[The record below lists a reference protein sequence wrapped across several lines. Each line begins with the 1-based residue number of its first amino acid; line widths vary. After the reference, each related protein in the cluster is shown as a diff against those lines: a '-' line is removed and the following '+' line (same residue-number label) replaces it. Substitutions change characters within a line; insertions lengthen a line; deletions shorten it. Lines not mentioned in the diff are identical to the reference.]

1 MDINEQLQP
10 IITSI
15 IDSVRVSIE
24 DEVRAK
30 VNQEIIN
37 RVASTEINDII
48 HQVTVKHL
56 DHRLSQHNFE
66 ATSKKEI
73 DAIIKRVTDNV
84 NNTLVKSANEQI
96 ANAVTRQLNNV
107 DITAVISSLVETKV
121 RELVSGGAI
130 PNRSIPHT
138 TIEFKGF
145 TLSGDQIK
153 GGIIQGFGSTGI
165 EDLAKSV
172 KLSVLDNLTVSENPL
187 VAPAASIKG
196 KLAVDGD
203 LVLKGSINADSPAVT
218 QITELATARVKEGL
232 NEELFQGFS
241 NLVSKNINEQGLD
254 LNIIKQGGRE
264 VVNNNQLGY
273 HIVDSNLQ
281 RLGLVRDLQ
290 TQGETLLCDTLYVTG
305 RRVGVNT
312 MDPSSTLTV
321 WDDEVEIVAEKR
333 SQDTGFVGT
342 KRHQRI
348 VLGSNSKDNIT
359 LNTDGTVEI
368 ASLSIGNV
376 PMSSASVAPSYE
388 AITGTIVWNESAGL
402 GGYAGWICIGGARW
416 AKFGKIE

>member
-15 IDSVRVSIE
+15 IDSVKVSIE
-24 DEVRAK
+24 DEIRAK
-30 VNQEIIN
+30 VSQEIIN

-56 DHRLSQHNFE
+56 DQRLSQHNFE

-73 DAIIKRVTDNV
+73 DAIIKRITEQV
-84 NNTLVKSANEQI
+84 NSTLVKSANEQI

-107 DITAVISSLVETKV
+107 DITAVIGSLVETKV
-121 RELVSGGAI
+121 HSLVSGGAI
-130 PNRSIPHT
+130 PNKSIPHNS
-138 TIEFKGF
+138 IEFKGF
-145 TLSGDQIK
+145 TISGDQVK
-153 GGIIQGFGSTGI
+153 GGIIEGFGSTGI

-196 KLAVDGD
+196 KLSVDGD
-203 LVLKGSINADSPAVT
+203 LTLKGTINADSPAVA
-218 QITELATARVKEGL
+218 QLTALTVEQVRQGL

-241 NLVSKNINEQGLD
+241 NLISKNINEQGLD

-321 WDDEVEIVAEKR
+321 WDDEVELVAEKR
-333 SQDTGFVGT
+333 SQDTGFLGT
-342 KRHQRI
+342 KRHQRV

-359 LNTDGTVEI
+359 LNPDGTVEI

-376 PMSSASVAPSYE
+376 PMSSASVAPNYE
-388 AITGTIVWNESAGL
+388 AITGTIVWNESAGI

>member
-15 IDSVRVSIE
+15 IDSVKVSIE
-24 DEVRAK
+24 DEIRAK
-30 VNQEIIN
+30 VSQEIIN

-56 DHRLSQHNFE
+56 DQRLSQHNFE

-73 DAIIKRVTDNV
+73 DAIIKRVTEQV
-84 NNTLVKSANEQI
+84 NGTLVKSANEQI

-107 DITAVISSLVETKV
+107 DITAVIGSLVETKV
-121 RELVSGGAI
+121 HSLVSGGAI
-130 PNRSIPHT
+130 PNKSIPHSS
-138 TIEFKGF
+138 IEFKGF
-145 TLSGDQIK
+145 TISGDQVK
-153 GGIIQGFGSTGI
+153 GGIIEGFGSTGI

-203 LVLKGSINADSPAVT
+203 LTLKGTINADSPAVA
-218 QITELATARVKEGL
+218 QLTALTVEQVRQGL

-241 NLVSKNINEQGLD
+241 DLVSKNINEQGLD

-264 VVNNNQLGY
+264 VINNSQLGY

-321 WDDEVEIVAEKR
+321 WDDEVELVAEKR
-333 SQDTGFVGT
+333 SQDTGFLGT
-342 KRHQRI
+342 KRHQRV

-359 LNTDGTVEI
+359 LNPDGTVEI

-376 PMSSASVAPSYE
+376 PMSSASVAPNYE